1 MRANGTCFRQKGMRG
16 MVLRRHSLLPFITI
30 RRPCPRLFGWSPT
43 CPNVTPPGVQT
54 AAIREAAPG
63 TIAKGAR
70 KLAFSTRRSI
80 FGETRAAPAEP
91 DERSKAPETMAEGTE
106 NLAFS
111 TRLSIFGE
119 ARAAPAEPD
128 KRPKVWGHC
137 RHRSTAA
144 LRSLTL
150 GKRSQGAALGV
161 IGTFGPRALETV
173 HN

>member
-1 MRANGTCFRQKGMRG
+1 MRANGTCFQQKGMRG

-43 CPNVTPPGVQT
+43 CPNVTPPRRTNSGDQRSSPGNNSEGREEAGVQYKVFH
-54 AAIREAAPG
+54 IRR
-63 TIAKGAR
+63 GAR
-70 KLAFSTRRSI
+70 CAGGTRRTIQSP
-80 FGETRAAPAEP
+80 G
-91 DERSKAPETMAEGTE
+91 DNSWGTE

-119 ARAAPAEPD
+119 ARTAPAEPD
-128 KRPKVWGHC
+128 ERPKVWGHC

-161 IGTFGPRALETV
+161 IGTVGPRAQETV

>member
-1 MRANGTCFRQKGMRG
+1 MRANGTCFQQRGMRG

-43 CPNVTPPGVQT
+43 CPNVTPPRRTNSGDQ
-54 AAIREAAPG
+54 RSSPG
-63 TIAKGAR
+63 NNSEGR

-91 DERSKAPETMAEGTE
+91 DERSKAPETIAEGTE

-128 KRPKVWGHC
+128 ERPKVWGHC
-137 RHRSTAA
+137 RHQSTAA

-161 IGTFGPRALETV
+161 IGTVGPRAQETI